1 MLSREQQ
8 TTNQPINNKGFVDL
22 DAVFTENGWHKVKN
36 ELDHIIF
43 TKLGYESDQFE
54 IRLDKTQVHVIVPL
68 KNSSFAYSTSFK
80 SYFEASEY
88 VEERFN
94 EFIL

>member
-8 TTNQPINNKGFVDL
+8 TINEPIKNKGFSVL
-22 DAVFTENGWHKVKN
+22 DEVFIKHGWHKVKN
-36 ELDHIIF
+36 EPNHITF
-43 TKLGYESDQFE
+43 TKFGHESDQFE
-54 IRLDKTQVHVIVPL
+54 IRIDKTQVHVVVPL
-68 KNSSFAYSTSFK
+68 RNSSFAYATSFK

-88 VEERFN
+88 MEDRFN

>member
-1 MLSREQQ
+1 MLSREKQM
-8 TTNQPINNKGFVDL
+8 TNQPIKNKGFVYL
-22 DAVFTENGWHKVKN
+22 DEVFTENGWHKVKN

-43 TKLGYESDQFE
+43 TKFGLESDQFE
-54 IRLDKTQVHVIVPL
+54 IHLDKIQVHVIVPL

-94 EFIL
+94 EFIR

>member
-8 TTNQPINNKGFVDL
+8 TINEPIKNKGFSVL
-22 DAVFTENGWHKVKN
+22 DEVFTENGWHKVKN
-36 ELDHIIF
+36 EPDHIIF
-43 TKLGYESDQFE
+43 TKLGHESDQFE
-54 IRLDKTQVHVIVPL
+54 IRIDKTQVHVVVPL
-68 KNSSFAYSTSFK
+68 RNSSFAYTTSFK

-88 VEERFN
+88 MEERFN